1 MKSIDLKDYNVN
13 MGQLIDVRHPLE
25 YNKGHDP
32 RSINIYADKLL
43 TSPSKYLN
51 KTSTYY
57 IICEKGILSLRVV
70 RMLTILGYKAL
81 QVKH

>member
-43 TSPSKYLN
+43 ASPSKYLN
-51 KTSTYY
+51 KNNTYY
-57 IICEKGILSLRVV
+57 IICEKGILSKKVV
-70 RMLTILGYKAL
+70 RMLSYFGYNL
-81 QVKH
+81 VVVKH